1 MNRQTVLIA
10 IAILAVLAL
19 FVAIVTWQPDSS
31 EEATSESTEGELAT
45 PEADA
50 LTGEV
55 LTAELYFPGASGWLQ
70 TERRDVPASADLAE
84 QVSTVLGYLLAG
96 SSDGDLQ
103 APLPEGV
110 TVRKVYMA
118 ENRLAFVDFE
128 SAEPAP
134 PASGSLREMLTVYSL
149 VNTVLLNFEQIDR
162 VVLLWNGQ
170 QLRTFAGHVDTM
182 RPLAANSGLI
192 ARDPGGASGAT
203 P

>member
-19 FVAIVTWQPDSS
+19 FAAIVSWKPDGS
-31 EEATSESTEGELAT
+31 EEATSEPTEGESTT
-45 PEADA
+45 PEAEA
-50 LTGEV
+50 TTGDI
-55 LTAELYFPGASGWLQ
+55 LTAELYFPGAGGWLRA
-70 TERRDVPASADLAE
+70 ESREVPAVEELTDQIS
-84 QVSTVLGYLLAG
+84 VVIGHLLAG
-96 SSDGDLQ
+96 PSASNLL

-110 TVRKVYMA
+110 TVRQIY
-118 ENRLAFVDFE
+118 LSGTQAFVDFE

-134 PASGSLREMLTVYSL
+134 PASGSMQEMLTVYSL
-149 VNTVLLNFEQIDR
+149 VNTVLLNFEQLDR

-182 RPLAANSGLI
+182 RPLATNAGLVARELGSDSGT
-192 ARDPGGASGAT
+192 T